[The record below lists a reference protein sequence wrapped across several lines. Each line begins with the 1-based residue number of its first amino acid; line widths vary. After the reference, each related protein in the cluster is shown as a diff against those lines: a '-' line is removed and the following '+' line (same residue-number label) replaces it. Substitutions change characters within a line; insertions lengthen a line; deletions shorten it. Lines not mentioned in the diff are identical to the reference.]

1 VSKLIGIVE
10 KYREEK
16 DVTLLKQPVAKSC
29 SSTNDPY
36 SIDEQVNLNDVAR
49 NAIIND
55 DIFTPSNTKIE
66 VDALGNVIVET
77 RYINRGG
84 IADTIHQKRVLHIPQ
99 EKAYQR
105 IVEAV
110 QKNFELLERLYEEG
124 HRGAL
129 DWFRCSLFTAVLEA
143 IIITL
148 SICIPFL
155 LHSLHLE
162 KQTIPI
168 IIFVILTNIINACI
182 AIWIFRQT
190 QLANK
195 QVDNYLN
202 SLTEIR
208 KFSALTY
215 IITHIQMSDTQKSLL
230 QKALISSSLG
240 IAALSEGTKRQLT
253 GPLR

>member
-1 VSKLIGIVE
+1 MTSYV
-10 KYREEK
+10 
-16 DVTLLKQPVAKSC
+16 KQPLAKF
-29 SSTNDPY
+29 SSTTNDLY
-36 SIDEQVNLNDVAR
+36 SLDEKATLSDVAR
-49 NAIIND
+49 NAIINN
-55 DIFTPSNTKIE
+55 DIFTPSNMKIE
-66 VDALGNVIVET
+66 VDAMGTVIVET
-77 RYINRGG
+77 RYHNRGD
-84 IADTIHQKRVLHIPQ
+84 IANVSHQKRILRIPQ

-124 HRGAL
+124 HQGTL
-129 DWFRCSLFTAVLEA
+129 NWFRCSLLTAILEA

-155 LHSLHLE
+155 LYALQLE
-162 KQTIPI
+162 DQIIPI
-168 IIFVILTNIINACI
+168 ISFIVLINSLNACI

-190 QLANK
+190 QIANK

-208 KFSALTY
+208 NFSALTH
-215 IITHIQMSDTQKSLL
+215 IITHIQMSDIQKSSL

-240 IAALSEGTKRQLT
+240 IAALSEETKRQKT
-253 GPLR
+253 GSL

>member
-1 VSKLIGIVE
+1 VQA
-10 KYREEK
+10 
-16 DVTLLKQPVAKSC
+16 TLS
-29 SSTNDPY
+29 N
-36 SIDEQVNLNDVAR
+36 VAR

-55 DIFTPSNTKIE
+55 LLFTPSNMKIE
-66 VDALGNVIVET
+66 VDAMGTVIVET
-77 RYINRGG
+77 RTSNREGTT
-84 IADTIHQKRVLHIPQ
+84 DTPHQKRVLHIPQ

-110 QKNFELLERLYEEG
+110 QRNFELLESLYEEG
-124 HRGAL
+124 HQGTL
-129 DWFRCSLFTAVLEA
+129 NWFRCSLFTAVLEA

-148 SICIPFL
+148 SICIPYL
-155 LHSLHLE
+155 LHSLQLD
-162 KQTIPI
+162 KQFIPVI
-168 IIFVILTNIINACI
+168 SFVIFTNIANACV

-195 QVDNYLN
+195 QIDNYLN

-208 KFSALTY
+208 NFSTMTY
-215 IITHIQMSDTQKSLL
+215 IITHIQMSDTQKSSL

-240 IAALSEGTKRQLT
+240 IAALSEGAKHQQT